1 MTDSRVVHDRSGAP
15 ALEMVD
21 VVKRYG
27 GGATEVR
34 ALTDVSLTIAP
45 GELVAV
51 MGPSGCGKSTLL
63 HLAGGLEDPTAG
75 QIRVAGLDVPLMS
88 AAERASLRRT
98 DVGYVF
104 QRLNLVVSLT
114 ALENVMLPLELE
126 GVRTREARARARE
139 ALATVGLTEQLDRFP
154 DDFSGGQQ
162 QRIAVAR
169 GIVGRRRLLLGDEPT
184 GALDTIT
191 GDQVVELIA
200 SLPGREGTAVL
211 LVTHEPRYASWA
223 DRVVFLRD
231 GRIVDQSAVDP
242 PDADD
247 SVFAPPSGAGAAMEI
262 TG

>member
-1 MTDSRVVHDRSGAP
+1 VTDIRVVSDRSGAP
-15 ALEMVD
+15 ALELVD
-21 VVKRYG
+21 VVKHFG
-27 GGATEVR
+27 AGATEVR
-34 ALTDVSLTIAP
+34 ALTDVSLTVAP

-75 QIRVAGLDVPLMS
+75 RVRVGGLDVPLMS

-126 GVRTREARARARE
+126 GVRAREARTRARD
-139 ALATVGLTEQLDRFP
+139 ALASVGLTEQLDRFP

-169 GIVGRRRLLLGDEPT
+169 AVVGRRRLILADEPT
-184 GALDTIT
+184 GALDTVT
-191 GDQVVELIA
+191 GDQVIELLA
-200 SLPGREGTAVL
+200 GLPGSEGTAVL

-231 GRIVDQSAVDP
+231 GRIVDEAAA
-242 PDADD
+242 DAPSDAM
-247 SVFAPPSGAGAAMEI
+247 FAPPPAGAGSPAELS
-262 TG
+262 G